1 MAKVELVFF
10 DAGGGHRSAANALM
24 ESARLQTRD
33 WQMNMMNLQELLDEM
48 DIFRKLTGIRLQD
61 IYNLLL
67 RKGWTLGSGY
77 LLPAMHGVIR
87 LYHRQQV
94 QLLTKYWANRH
105 PDLVVSL
112 IPNFNR
118 AIHDAIKREMPQ
130 VPMATILTDMADYPP
145 HFWIERQEQYLICGT
160 ERARQ
165 QALAT
170 GHSPD
175 RIFRTSGMIL
185 HPRFYEQTEINR
197 PLERAALG
205 LDADLP
211 TALMM
216 FGGEGSARML
226 EIARILN
233 TGETRLQLIAI
244 CGRNQKLQTALEQM
258 PRRIPMHIIGF
269 TREVPRFMRLADFFI
284 GKPGPGSISEA
295 LAMGMPVVVETNS
308 WTLPQ
313 ERYNA
318 EWVAEKGVGIALRS
332 FRDGIAKAAACLADP
347 VQRAEFVSKV
357 QAIHNRAVFEIPEIL
372 AEILARH
379 GKSAAEGVRL

>member
-1 MAKVELVFF
+1 
-10 DAGGGHRSAANALM
+10 
-24 ESARLQTRD
+24 
-33 WQMNMMNLQELLDEM
+33 
-48 DIFRKLTGIRLQD
+48 
-61 IYNLLL
+61 
-67 RKGWTLGSGY
+67 
-77 LLPAMHGVIR
+77 MHGVIR

-94 QLLTKYWANRH
+94 QLLTKYWSNRR

-118 AIHDAIKREMPQ
+118 AIYRAIKREMPQ
-130 VPMATILTDMADYPP
+130 VPMVTILTDMADYPP

-160 ERARQ
+160 EKARQ
-165 QALAT
+165 QALAM

-175 RIFRTSGMIL
+175 RVFQTSGMIL
-185 HPRFYEQTEINR
+185 HPRFYEQTETNR
-197 PLERAALG
+197 PLERTAWG

-295 LAMGMPVVVETNS
+295 LAMGMPVVVEANS

-318 EWVAEKGVGIALRS
+318 EWVTEKGVGIALRS
-332 FRDGIAKAAACLADP
+332 FRDGIAKAAARLADP
-347 VQRAEFVSKV
+347 EQRAEFVSKV

-379 GKSAAEGVRL
+379 GKSATEGVRL

>member
-1 MAKVELVFF
+1 
-10 DAGGGHRSAANALM
+10 
-24 ESARLQTRD
+24 
-33 WQMNMMNLQELLDEM
+33 MNMMNLQELLDEM

-67 RKGWTLGSGY
+67 RKGWTLGSAY

-94 QLLTKYWANRH
+94 QLLKKYWAKRH
-105 PDLVVSL
+105 PDVVVSL

-118 AIHDAIKREMPQ
+118 AIHDAMRCEMPH
-130 VPMATILTDMADYPP
+130 VPMVTILTDMADYPP

-160 ERARQ
+160 EKARQ
-165 QALAT
+165 QALAM
-170 GHSPD
+170 GHSAD
-175 RIFRTSGMIL
+175 RVFMTSGMIL

-197 PLERAALG
+197 SLERVALG
-205 LDADLP
+205 LDAELP

-233 TGETRLQLIAI
+233 AGDTRLQLIAI
-244 CGRNQKLQTALEQM
+244 CGRNQKLQTALEQL
-258 PRRIPMHIIGF
+258 PRRIPMHVIGF

-318 EWVAEKGVGIALRS
+318 EWVAEKGVGIALRN
-332 FRDGIAKAAACLADP
+332 FRNGIAKAASRLADP
-347 VQRAEFVSKV
+347 VQRAPFASKV

-372 AEILARH
+372 AEILARRR
-379 GKSAAEGVRL
+379 KSEAACS